1 MLPVVMAFSWLVPER
16 KVRRSLAMFL
26 ALLLAAAVQAANTWH
41 VDAKLGKDTGSGSTR
56 GDAKQ
61 SIQAAIDA
69 AAEGDTI
76 LVDDGIYSPIQTAD
90 KDIAIRSVN
99 GAQTTII
106 DGGKAERC
114 ATLGGPGSAQN
125 TVLDGFTLR
134 NGYAAEGEGG
144 GAYGGTLINC
154 ILVDNAA
161 PLGDDG
167 VASHGGGAYKCTLTN
182 CTLTRNQADLGG
194 GAHSCTLTNC
204 ILTGNQA
211 TEYGGGVY

>member
-1 MLPVVMAFSWLVPER
+1 MENARCFRMRRMLPVVMAFSWLVPER
-16 KVRRSLAMFL
+16 KVCRSLAMFL

-41 VDAKLGKDTGSGSTR
+41 VDAKQGKDTGSGSTR

-106 DGGKAERC
+106 DGGKAER
-114 ATLGGPGSAQN
+114 
-125 TVLDGFTLR
+125 
-134 NGYAAEGEGG
+134 
-144 GAYGGTLINC
+144 
-154 ILVDNAA
+154 
-161 PLGDDG
+161 
-167 VASHGGGAYKCTLTN
+167 
-182 CTLTRNQADLGG
+182 
-194 GAHSCTLTNC
+194 
-204 ILTGNQA
+204 
-211 TEYGGGVY
+211 

>member
-1 MLPVVMAFSWLVPER
+1 MAKARCFRMQRMFSAAVSFSWLIPDR
-16 KVRRSLAMFL
+16 KTCRNLAML
-26 ALLLAAAVQAANTWH
+26 LTLLLAAAVHAANTWH

-90 KDIAIRSVN
+90 KDITIRSVN

-114 ATLGGPGSAQN
+114 ATLGGPDSAQN

-154 ILVDNAA
+154 ILVDNAV

-167 VASHGGGAYKCTLTN
+167 VPSHGGGAYKCTLTN
-182 CTLTRNQADLGG
+182 CT
-194 GAHSCTLTNC
+194 
-204 ILTGNQA
+204 
-211 TEYGGGVY
+211 